1 MLIFFIGAVFV
12 EVVVIYSFVIVI
24 LLVLKVK

>member
-1 MLIFFIGAVFV
+1 MLIFFIGVVFV